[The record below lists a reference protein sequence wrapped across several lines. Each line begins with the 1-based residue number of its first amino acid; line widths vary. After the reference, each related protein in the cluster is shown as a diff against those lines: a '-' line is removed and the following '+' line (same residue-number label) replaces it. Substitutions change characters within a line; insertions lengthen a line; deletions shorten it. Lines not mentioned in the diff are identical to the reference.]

1 MGKALWRLYWLL
13 KEEEVLQVQTLRK
26 ASQIDGTAWI
36 KAWRLANNILGRKPG
51 GLFGWRIEH
60 V

>member
-1 MGKALWRLYWLL
+1 MYWLL